1 MSNTYTETK
10 CAPVKALTILPS
22 MSRLL
27 SIALMLII
35 TNVAALY
42 SVNAF
47 AQSTGWI
54 NDPMHPPVKVRALS
68 TGHIDPT
75 TRQMEMVMDVE
86 LDGDWKTYWRS
97 PGEGGV
103 APEFEWSDS
112 TNIEKVDWHWPVP
125 AYYEQLGV
133 LTLGYK
139 HEVSFPLIVTV
150 SDPTKPIE
158 LKANLRLP
166 SCTNICVIT
175 DYPIELTIDPDS
187 LKLDSDAA
195 YLFGQGMSLTPKT
208 SEQVE
213 VTDNY
218 WDQQAQTLT
227 LKLDS
232 KTAWSKPFVLV
243 DGKDVADEFFSQ
255 PKLTI
260 DGQSLYAK
268 FDVSNWLG
276 EANIA
281 DKRIQV
287 TVSDELILA
296 ETSTIVTTSLMAVP
310 NQGGLLWML
319 GFALLGGL
327 ILNIMPCVLPVL
339 GMKLNSIISRASQ
352 SRSQVRL
359 SFLASSAGIITSFLL
374 LAGTLS
380 ALKMAG
386 HMIGWGIQFQSSG
399 FIILMAVVTLLFS
412 ANLLGLFNIQLPSS
426 MSTWLATKGEHS
438 YSGHFIQGMFAT
450 LLATPCSAPFLGTA
464 VAYAL
469 GASYGE
475 LWLIFAFLGIGMSIP
490 WLLFTAFPGLVKA
503 FPKPGAWMNKLKLVF
518 GSMMLLTSLW
528 LTSLLSAFFGT
539 AATAVII
546 GVIVIAS
553 FILVGKV
560 YGRKAFILM
569 SGLSVFALGGSL
581 IVGSV
586 TADSWST
593 PIVDDLN
600 WQRLDAQSIPS
611 LVAEGKTVFV
621 DVTADWC
628 ITCKANKIGVVLQ
641 DPVYSH
647 LQQANVV
654 TMRGDWTTP
663 SDSVTDYL
671 QRYGRFGVPFNIV
684 YGPKHQEGI
693 ALPVI
698 LTSES
703 VTQALNAANGTP
715 ND

>member
-1 MSNTYTETK
+1 M
-10 CAPVKALTILPS
+10 
-22 MSRLL
+22 
-27 SIALMLII
+27 LMLVI
-35 TNVAALY
+35 TSFAALY
-42 SVNAF
+42 SVNTS
-47 AQSTGWI
+47 AQSTGWMT
-54 NDPMHPPVKVRALS
+54 DPMHPPVKVRVLS
-68 TGHIDPT
+68 TGHIDPSS
-75 TRQMEMVMDVE
+75 RQMEMVLDVE

-103 APEFEWSDS
+103 APEFDWSDS
-112 TNIEKVDWHWPVP
+112 INIEHVNWHWPIP
-125 AYYEQLGV
+125 AYYEQLGM

-139 HEVSFPLIVTV
+139 HKVSFPLIVTV
-150 SDPTKPIE
+150 SDPAKPAI

-175 DYPIELTIDPDS
+175 DYPIELTIDPD
-187 LKLDSDAA
+187 LLTLDSDAA

-208 SEQVE
+208 SEQVQ
-213 VTDNY
+213 VTNSY

-232 KTAWSKPFVLV
+232 KVAWQKPFILV

-260 DGQSLYAK
+260 DGQTLYAN

-276 EANIA
+276 DANIA
-281 DKRIQV
+281 RERIQV
-287 TVSDELILA
+287 TVSDELVLA
-296 ETSTIVTTSLMAVP
+296 ETSTIVSTSPMAIP
-310 NQGGLLWML
+310 NRGGLFVML

-339 GMKLNSIISRASQ
+339 GMKLNSIISGASQ

-374 LAGTLS
+374 LAGALS
-380 ALKMAG
+380 GLKMAG

-426 MSTWLATKGEHS
+426 MSTWLATKGDHS
-438 YSGHFIQGMFAT
+438 YRGHFIQGMFAT

-469 GASYGE
+469 GASYVE

-490 WLLFTAFPGLVKA
+490 WLLFTVFPGLVKA
-503 FPKPGAWMNKLKLVF
+503 FPKPGAWMNKIKLVF
-518 GSMMLLTSLW
+518 GAMMLLTGLW
-528 LTSLLSAFFGT
+528 LTSLLSAFIGT
-539 AATAVII
+539 TATIAII
-546 GVIVIAS
+546 GLIVLTSVILI
-553 FILVGKV
+553 GKV
-560 YGRKAFILM
+560 YGRKALILM
-569 SGLSVFALGGSL
+569 SGFSVFALGGGL
-581 IVGSV
+581 IIGSV

-593 PIVDDLN
+593 PVVDDLN
-600 WQRLDAQSIPS
+600 WKRLDAQSIPT

-641 DPVYSH
+641 NPVYSN

-654 TMRGDWTTP
+654 TMRGDWTTS
-663 SDSVTDYL
+663 SDSVTNYL
-671 QRYGRFGVPFNIV
+671 QSYGRYGVPFNIV
-684 YGPKHQEGI
+684 YGPKHPEGI

-703 VTQALNAANGTP
+703 VTQALNAASGTS